1 VVPEAMASGL
11 PVVAF
16 DQAAAGQLIRHGD
29 NGWLAA
35 PREPVQ
41 FVELAAHAAGD
52 RAQLQAMGS
61 RARAS
66 ALALDWQR
74 VIDELEAV
82 LRRAVA
88 PLQPAQ
94 SPLLLRPLST

>member
-1 VVPEAMASGL
+1 
-11 PVVAF
+11 
-16 DQAAAGQLIRHGD
+16 
-29 NGWLAA
+29 
-35 PREPVQ
+35 
-41 FVELAAHAAGD
+41 
-52 RAQLQAMGS
+52 MGS